1 MPRLTVLLISALAL
15 TAARCAGPE
24 ATGTPEATTGPAATA
39 PGAPA
44 AYHDPERS
52 NLRLDPAAAD
62 TVVFAMGCF
71 WCAETAFE
79 GMAGVAA
86 VASGFAGGTVANP
99 TYDQV
104 TAGGTGHYESVEVV
118 YDPATVDYATLLR
131 VFWHN
136 VDPVDAGGQFCDRGD
151 SYRSAIF
158 ARTPAQRR
166 LAEASKA
173 ELAASGRFDGTIVT
187 EILPAAPFYLAEDY
201 HQDFWLKDPERYHSY
216 RTGCRRDARLDALWG
231 ERARVSAGAL

>member
-1 MPRLTVLLISALAL
+1 MPRPTVLLISALAL
-15 TAARCAGPE
+15 AGCADRAAPGPE
-24 ATGTPEATTGPAATA
+24 PTPPVAGT
-39 PGAPA
+39 
-44 AYHDPERS
+44 AYHDPAPS
-52 NLRLDPAAAD
+52 ALRLDPAQAD
-62 TVVFAMGCF
+62 TAVFAMGCF

-79 GMAGVAA
+79 GMDGVAT
-86 VASGFAGGTVANP
+86 VTSGFAGGTVASP

-104 TAGGTGHYESVEVV
+104 TAGGTGHYEAVEVV
-118 YDPATVDYATLLR
+118 YDPDAVDYPTLLR

-158 ARTPAQRR
+158 ALTPEQRR

-173 ELAASGRFDGTIVT
+173 ELEASGRFDRPIATV
-187 EILPAAPFYLAEDY
+187 ILPAAPFYPAEDY
-201 HQDFWLKDPERYHSY
+201 HQDFWQKDPERYHSY

-231 ERARVSAGAL
+231 PRARIASDTL